1 LVVRT
6 SEREAAEARPIAG
19 MDVAAFFATL
29 DGDCARTCIQT
40 GVRHLPPGALAPL
53 PMDADPRYDHEPD

>member
-1 LVVRT
+1 
-6 SEREAAEARPIAG
+6 
-19 MDVAAFFATL
+19 MDVAAFYATL